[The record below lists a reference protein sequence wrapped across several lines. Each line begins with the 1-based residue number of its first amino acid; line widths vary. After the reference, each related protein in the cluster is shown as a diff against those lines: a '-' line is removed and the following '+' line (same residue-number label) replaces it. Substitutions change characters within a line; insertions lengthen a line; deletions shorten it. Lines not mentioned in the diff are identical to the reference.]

1 MDRQVLSLVTEYEQ
15 LLSDMLKERREKL
28 DSLKSGK
35 GKNQKKIDALVS
47 EIGFVEVELERYQR
61 GLILFRSKGLPKVG
75 RWGKPEGSHSGTA
88 P

>member
-1 MDRQVLSLVTEYEQ
+1 LVTEYEQ

-28 DSLKSGK
+28 EKLKSGK
-35 GKNQKKIDALVS
+35 GKNQKKIEALVS

-61 GLILFRSKGLPKVG
+61 GLTLFRSKGLPKVG
-75 RWGKPEGSHSGTA
+75 RWGKPEPSRSEAA